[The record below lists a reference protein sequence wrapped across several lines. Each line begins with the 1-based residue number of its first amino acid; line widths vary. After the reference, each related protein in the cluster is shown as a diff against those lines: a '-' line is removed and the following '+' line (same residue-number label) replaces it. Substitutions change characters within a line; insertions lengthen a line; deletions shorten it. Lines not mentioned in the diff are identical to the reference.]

1 MKSYPAKSIIRTIT
15 VAAALVA
22 PVTASYAQET
32 VINGMDFGPLAKFVG
47 TWKTVA
53 SGGTDVAPGQAGSK
67 VGKGGPAVEPY
78 YETLSF
84 EPAADA
90 KNASDQ
96 YLAAMYYKLEVFRKR
111 DNKKFHD
118 QRGYLLY
125 DKKSQMVYDTFCIP
139 RGVCVVAE
147 GKPGSKMTLTSQSK
161 GVAESQ
167 YMVKNDDVT
176 GFTITFDIS
185 GDTLKYAQ
193 TTGLNVYGKPFS
205 HVDTST
211 LSKVN

>member
-1 MKSYPAKSIIRTIT
+1 MKRYPAKSLLKTIA
-15 VAAALVA
+15 VAVALFAPAA
-22 PVTASYAQET
+22 ASYAQET
-32 VINGMDFGPLAKFVG
+32 VIDGMDFGPLAKFAG

-53 SGGTDVAPGQAGSK
+53 PGGVDVAPGQTGSK
-67 VGKGGPAVEPY
+67 VGKGEPAIEPY

-111 DNKKFHD
+111 DNRKFHD

-125 DKKSQMVYDTFCIP
+125 DKKNQMVYDTFCIP

-147 GKPGSKMTLTSQSK
+147 GKAGTKMTLTSQSK

-167 YMVKNDDVT
+167 YMVKNDDAS
-176 GFTITFDIS
+176 GFRITFDMA

-193 TTGLNVYGKPFS
+193 ATALHVYGKPFS
-205 HVDTST
+205 HVDSST
-211 LSKVN
+211 LGKVN